1 MGGIGHTW
9 VKRLF
14 IDRDFRTG
22 SANPE
27 ENENPEDYS
36 FIFATVED
44 NEALM
49 KSSPAYVQMLSSLP
63 EHLRAAHRYGDWNAL
78 SGCYFPEFKV
88 GTHTCEAFSIPTG
101 WMRYRAF
108 DYGLDMLAC
117 YWIAVSPEGRSYVYR
132 ELCEK
137 DKIVPDAARLI
148 LDHTMPGESIAI
160 TFAPPDI
167 WNRQKDTGKSMAES
181 FMLSGL
187 GIVRASNNRVQGHL
201 QIKEMLAPMPDGKPG
216 LIIFRSCRR
225 LINDLQVIQ
234 ADETNPNDCA
244 KQPHDITHTVDGL
257 RYYCV
262 SRVLAAGIEAERAAE
277 EELDEEPGE
286 DYETA
291 MCGGEIPRGYM

>member
-22 SANPE
+22 SANQE
-27 ENENPEDYS
+27 ENENPEEYS
-36 FIFATVED
+36 FVFATVED

-78 SGCYFPEFKV
+78 SGCYFPEFKI
-88 GTHTCEAFSIPTG
+88 GTHTCEAFSIPAG

-117 YWIAVSPEGRSYVYR
+117 YWIAVSPEGRSFVYR

-148 LDHTMPGESIAI
+148 LDHTMPGENIAI
-160 TFAPPDI
+160 TFAPPDM

-201 QIKEMLAPMPDGKPG
+201 QIKEMLAPMRDGKPG

-234 ADETNPNDCA
+234 ADEANPNDCA

-262 SRVLAAGIEAERAAE
+262 SRVLAAGMEAERAAE
-277 EELDEEPGE
+277 AELEEEPGE